1 MKNEFRIRKMNAIE
15 LFAIQTVIDNTSYD
29 SMLNSYKIILEN
41 MEVKCGDTWLPVKEK
56 DREVYYPKDIENDI
70 VTIKEL
76 ILMFM
81 KYVNEVFQKSDGLKE

>member
-15 LFAIQTVIDNTSYD
+15 LFAIQTVIDNTNYD
-29 SMLNSYKIILEN
+29 STLNSYKIILEN
-41 MEVKCGDTWLPVKEK
+41 MEVTCGDTWLPVKEK
-56 DREVYYPKDIENDI
+56 DREVYYPKDIENNI
-70 VTIKEL
+70 VEIREL

>member
-1 MKNEFRIRKMNAIE
+1 MENEFRIRKMNAIE

-41 MEVKCGDTWLPVKEK
+41 MEVRCGDTWLPVKEK
-56 DREVYYPKDIENDI
+56 DHEVYYPKDIENNI
-70 VTIKEL
+70 VEIREL

-81 KYVNEVFQKSDGLKE
+81 KYVNEVFQKSDGSKE